1 MPLLETEVERVEPDI
16 TLVRLTGKIVLGP
29 DTQKLEALVHDLLR
43 REQKKI
49 VFDLSGVS
57 YVDSTGMGTIVSCLS
72 RAMKADGGLR
82 LAGVT
87 DRVRQLFKIT
97 RLDSVIAFYPSV
109 PAAAESF
116 AAPGK
121 PGGESRF

>member
-57 YVDSTGMGTIVSCLS
+57 YIDSTGMGVIVSCLS
-72 RAMKADGGLR
+72 KLKKPTGL
-82 LAGVT
+82 
-87 DRVRQLFKIT
+87 
-97 RLDSVIAFYPSV
+97 V
-109 PAAAESF
+109 PVGAE
-116 AAPGK
+116 P
-121 PGGESRF
+121 